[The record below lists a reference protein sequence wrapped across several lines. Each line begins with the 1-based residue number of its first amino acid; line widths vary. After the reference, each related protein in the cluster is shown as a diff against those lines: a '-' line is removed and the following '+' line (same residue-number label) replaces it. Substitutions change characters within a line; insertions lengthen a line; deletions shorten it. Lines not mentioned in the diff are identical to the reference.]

1 VCKSSLPNKRWRSKL
16 GGAKWSCFGIV
27 NAAERET
34 MIPLMLVEALRSR
47 AMIASALREDHD
59 LCDAVGL
66 GMAVLEEAAQM
77 TSVAQ

>member
-1 VCKSSLPNKRWRSKL
+1 
-16 GGAKWSCFGIV
+16 
-27 NAAERET
+27 